1 MLELTTLSGES
12 HFLAN
17 QVGFSRKQAVNG
29 NRSLSFLLPRTDANS
44 HVFNLVEEECFIT
57 DQTTKH
63 RYRIK
68 QVEQRIAGQ
77 TPVKSVF
84 AMHEFFDLIDDYR
97 YDTMTNGT
105 HSISAIMDF
114 IFAGTGWTYNV
125 VEAFDNLEFENFGDD
140 NCIALVN
147 KAIQRFACEFEL
159 RDDKHVTFRK
169 KIGMEADLQFRFNH
183 NVKTF
188 KHTVDTSNL
197 STYIRGE
204 GKIVEEVPVVT
215 AEYTSPNAAIFG
227 IRHAKP
233 YTNETII
240 HKPTLIEA
248 LKRQIIDSPEVT
260 IELEFS
266 VLKDAGYLQEKPRL
280 GDTVPTIYEPLGI
293 DLDLRVMEIEDYPG
307 TNQAP
312 KVTLSTLRKT
322 YGSALTDFTKGLFDE
337 FFDRETGRIKYDVLD
352 EATRRA
358 TEALN
363 NSLTELEYPPGMG
376 IVARDPEDP
385 LRFVAFRSAGLG
397 VTTDGGRTFPNAI
410 TADGIN
416 TELLTAGQI
425 NTNRIRI
432 FGGNQDTYIHIN
444 GRTMDIHGTYE
455 RSWFGN
461 AEYVDSQ
468 ITAGDGYVRLS
479 KLNDPE
485 GRRNLYLSNNG
496 LSTYLN
502 GANTDEGYGSGVLE
516 FWSHM
521 YDADRRGLTAYSNLG
536 SVGLK
541 TDSRSIYLDSK
552 SDVNIWASNGVV
564 RIQPRDNS
572 RSGNNHFV
580 FNVKDNS
587 NPSETDGFIQY
598 GSPNTN
604 YGSGIRFSKS
614 SLDPH
619 VYITNGNG
627 DFGTGKLDA
636 NIIKANSFTTRGG
649 TYEVYWNGRGSGT
662 LGGNGANQYV
672 LSAGGVKTNGDDLY
686 LGCSGSNDGEVRVT
700 NNLGYNDGAGI
711 SYRPIKASEY
721 RNGSS
726 VLTKQ
731 NIEPVT
737 ERGLDVINKLEI
749 KRYILNEDVNV
760 GNYSNWQIGVLSELS
775 PEIATQD
782 LSAINVYKYVN
793 YLALSVQ
800 ELSAENKAQAAEI
813 ADLRLLIEGG
823 EAQ

>member
-17 QVGFSRKQAVNG
+17 QLGLSRKQAVNG
-29 NRSLSFLLPRTDANS
+29 NRSLSFLLPKTDVNA
-44 HVFNLVEEECFIT
+44 HAFNLVEEECFIT
-57 DQTTKH
+57 DQSTKH

-68 QVEQRIAGQ
+68 QVEQRVHAQ

-84 AMHEFFDLIDDYR
+84 ATHEFFDLIDVYR
-97 YDTMTNGT
+97 YDTLTTGVKT
-105 HSISAIMDF
+105 IAQILDF
-114 IFAGTGWTYNV
+114 IFNGTGWTYSVIN
-125 VEAFDNLEFENFGDD
+125 AFNNLEFENFGDD
-140 NCIALVN
+140 NCIALFN
-147 KAIQRFACEFEL
+147 KAIQRFGFEFEL
-159 RDDKHVTFRK
+159 RDDKHVTIRNQ
-169 KIGMEADLQFRFNH
+169 IGNDADLQFRYNH

-204 GKIVEEVPVVT
+204 GKVVNDVPVVT

-240 HKPTLIEA
+240 HQPTLLA
-248 LKRQIIDSPEVT
+248 SLKRQLIDAPEVS

-266 VLKDAGYLQEKPRL
+266 VLKDAGYLSEKPGL
-280 GDTVPTIYEPLGI
+280 GDRIPTIYEPLGI

-307 TNQAP
+307 TNKAP
-312 KVTLSTLRKT
+312 RVTLSTLRKS
-322 YGSALTDFTKGLFDE
+322 YGSAITDFTKRLFDE
-337 FFDRETGRIKYDVLD
+337 FFDSDTGKLKYDVLD

-376 IVARDPEDP
+376 IVARDPNDP

-397 VTTDGGRTFPNAI
+397 VTTDGGITFPNAI

-416 TELLTAGQI
+416 TNLLTAGQI

-432 FGGNQDTYIHIN
+432 FGGDLEEYTLIEGPYIESR
-444 GRTMDIHGTYE
+444 GRHT
-455 RSWFGN
+455 RSWRGKTETNQIRLKFENGYLRARNDTLNRSLYFSDFG
-461 AEYVDSQ
+461 
-468 ITAGDGYVRLS
+468 I
-479 KLNDPE
+479 
-485 GRRNLYLSNNG
+485 
-496 LSTYLN
+496 STYADAVGN
-502 GANTDEGYGSGVLE
+502 EDASGTLA
-516 FWSHM
+516 FRDTTYST
-521 YDADRRGLTAYSNLG
+521 ASGLTVH
-536 SVGLK
+536 SVYGVVAL
-541 TDSRSIYLDSK
+541 RSDENRVILDASQT
-552 SDVNIWASNGVV
+552 VNIESDEASVYFRPMKNTRPGINEF
-564 RIQPRDNS
+564 RLW
-572 RSGNNHFV
+572 
-580 FNVKDNS
+580 VKDNGS
-587 NPSETDGFIQY
+587 SSETDGVLTY

-604 YGSGIRFSKS
+604 YAAGIRFQKTTAG
-614 SLDPH
+614 DPTIF
-619 VYITNGNG
+619 VTNGNG
-627 DFGTGKLDA
+627 DMGTGKLDA
-636 NIIKANSFTTRGG
+636 DKVGANDVTTRGG
-649 TYEVYWNGRGSGT
+649 TYSVYWNGRGGGT
-662 LGGNGANQYV
+662 LGGSGANDFV
-672 LSAGGVKTNGDDLY
+672 LQAGGIKTTGDNFY
-686 LGCSGSNDGEVRVT
+686 LGCGPTDGEVRVT
-700 NNLGYNDGAGI
+700 NHLGYNDGSTI

-800 ELSAENKAQAAEI
+800 ELSAENKAQAQEI

-823 EAQ
+823 EA